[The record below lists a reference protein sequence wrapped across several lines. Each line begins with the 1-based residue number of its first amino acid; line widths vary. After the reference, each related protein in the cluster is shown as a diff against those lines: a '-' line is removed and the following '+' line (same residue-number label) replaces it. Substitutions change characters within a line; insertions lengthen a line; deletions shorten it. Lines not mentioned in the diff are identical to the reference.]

1 MKTTLAYFDIFPKI
15 FHAHRTGTIRITG
28 RGLHAAFAEGVP
40 YELTVIPMNETNL
53 NEPERPYKVYE
64 LLPQGGTLS
73 FSHDFGDEGRYVL
86 LVKPKDRKL
95 SRPPQRMRWPAYLKP
110 QQFYVYALD
119 EDLFR
124 LRPYRGDM
132 HVHSFRSD
140 GAESPAVTAADYRRA
155 GFDFLAITDH
165 EQYGPSLEAI
175 EAFKGVP
182 IDLCLFPGEEVHP
195 PGDNTHYVHFAGA
208 YSVNDIFRNEA
219 GRYEGEIAEI
229 AKTLELPQGIKPLKY
244 ASCLWVCGEI
254 KKAGGMS
261 IMVHPHWIQDNA
273 YHVSEKMC
281 VYMLK
286 NAPFDAFELTSGQ
299 RQAENQMQISLWQQ
313 LRAEGCSIPVVGSS
327 DSHSTEAPFTWFNV
341 SKMAVLAEDCGK
353 DGIIRA
359 VRNKQV
365 VVMEQYPGEALPR
378 LYGEYRYT
386 AFVLFLLEEYFPLH
400 DELCFE
406 EGRLMKEYA
415 CGGTEAAA
423 LLGALRGRCGALMGK
438 CWDGG

>member
-1 MKTTLAYFDIFPKI
+1 MKTTLAYFDVFPKI
-15 FHAHRTGTIRITG
+15 FRAHKAGTIHIAG

-53 NEPERPYKVYE
+53 NEVEKPYTVYE
-64 LLPQGGTLS
+64 LLPKAGVLS
-73 FSHDFGDEGRYVL
+73 FSHNFGDEGRYVL
-86 LVKPKDRKL
+86 LVKPKDREL
-95 SRPPQRMRWPAYLKP
+95 PPRPQRKCWPAYLEP
-110 QQFYVYALD
+110 QKFYVYALD

-140 GAESPAVTAADYRRA
+140 GKESPAVVAADYRRA

-165 EQYGPSLEAI
+165 EQYAPSLEAI
-175 EAFKGVP
+175 AAFKDLP

-195 PGDNTHYVHFAGA
+195 PEDNTHYVHFAGTR
-208 YSVNDIFRNEA
+208 SVNDVFRNEK
-219 GRYEGEIAEI
+219 GRYEREIAEI
-229 AKTLELPQGIKPLKY
+229 ERTLELPPGINRLKY
-244 ASCLWVCGEI
+244 ASCLWVCAEI

-273 YHVSEKMC
+273 YHVPEKMC

-299 RQAENQMQISLWQQ
+299 TQAENQMQISLWQQ

-327 DSHSTEAPFTWFNV
+327 DSHSTENPVTWFNV
-341 SKMAVLAEDCGK
+341 SKMAVLADDCGK
-353 DGIIRA
+353 DSIISA
-359 VRNKQV
+359 VQNRQV
-365 VVMEQYPGEALPR
+365 VVMEQYSGETLPR

-415 CGGTEAAA
+415 CGAEEAAA
-423 LLGALRGRCGALMGK
+423 LLKTMQGRSGDLMRK
-438 CWDGG
+438 CWD